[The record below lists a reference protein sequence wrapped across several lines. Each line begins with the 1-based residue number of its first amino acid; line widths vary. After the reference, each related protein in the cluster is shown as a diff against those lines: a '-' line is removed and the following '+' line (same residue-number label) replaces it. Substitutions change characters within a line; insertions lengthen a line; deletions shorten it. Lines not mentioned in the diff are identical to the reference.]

1 MKVQEIN
8 IMEIEQGKII
18 RIAYGKATIQM
29 EASSEC
35 KTCGARHACVSFGG
49 ENARNIEI
57 PIANNPQNLQEGEN
71 VTIQFEPQ
79 TRIFSAFLV
88 FIVPIILLI
97 AGYYAGMKIFA
108 TEGKAILT
116 GFGGLFL
123 SFVLIWGLNKI
134 FMKEQRFI
142 PTIRQSNS
150 H

>member
-1 MKVQEIN
+1 
-8 IMEIEQGKII
+8 MEIEQGKII
-18 RIAYGKATIQM
+18 RIAEGKATIQM

-35 KTCGARHACVSFGG
+35 KTCGARHACCSFGG
-49 ENARNIEI
+49 DNARHIEI
-57 PIANNPQNLQEGEN
+57 PISDNPQNLQEGEN
-71 VTIQFEPQ
+71 VTIRFEPQ

-97 AGYYAGMKIFA
+97 AGYYVGMKIFA

-116 GFGGLFL
+116 AFGGLLL
-123 SFVLIWGLNKI
+123 SFVMIWGLNKI

-142 PTIRQSNS
+142 PTIQQSHS